1 MMKNASSA
9 TYSGGPPP
17 RMRMHPRTHPATAP
31 ETSTPRIAYPPMA
44 NTVLTTIHGHAIG
57 GGADSAT
64 IGLMAIAASTAA
76 AMDGTVTL
84 SSIPSGSVSAIALT
98 ISAAAMATSCGAPN
112 TRAIP
117 NAATPPKRMNAAKPP
132 HDFAAFHGSG
142 ATGIRFPITVPN
154 PSPNAIS
161 THATAAISMCQLK
174 TTTSTSTA
182 NG

>member
-1 MMKNASSA
+1 MSN
-9 TYSGGPPP
+9 
-17 RMRMHPRTHPATAP
+17 
-31 ETSTPRIAYPPMA
+31 PPMA
-44 NTVLTTIHGHAIG
+44 SAVYTTIHGHAIG
-57 GGADSAT
+57 GGAAEAT

-76 AMDGTVTL
+76 ATNGTVTL

-98 ISAAAMATSCGAPN
+98 TSAAAMATSCGAPN

-117 NAATPPKRMNAAKPP
+117 NAARPPNRMKPAKPP
-132 HDFAAFHGSG
+132 HDFDGFHGNG
-142 ATGIRFPITVPN
+142 ASGIRWPITVPN

-174 TTTSTSTA
+174 MTTSTSTA